1 MSSKTLS
8 QLRGVLVSPIR
19 SNARCFPPHVHIQKT
34 MLPNFCRHSHSTTF
48 QPRSHI
54 AGDLQKWPQSAFRFE
69 PLCDN
74 SRRVANAETVL
85 ALMAPFFAIPSTR
98 KLRKFNSLT
107 YSSSANLLKT
117 GLYRQNSDDASVHW
131 SFFKSCSLS
140 CRKLCA
146 CAFI

>member
-1 MSSKTLS
+1 M
-8 QLRGVLVSPIR
+8 GGG
-19 SNARCFPPHVHIQKT
+19 
-34 MLPNFCRHSHSTTF
+34 
-48 QPRSHI
+48 PRKGRESVF
-54 AGDLQKWPQSAFRFE
+54 GFE
-69 PLCDN
+69 AMCDN

-85 ALMAPFFAIPSTR
+85 ALMPPFFAIPSTR